1 MKEEGIV
8 RATVWVPIIVL
19 AMAAPSACQEKSP
32 PPRPKSIATDSEVTI
47 KQMGNSVVV
56 TPVTA
61 VVALGHPLKFTVD
74 HLQTGSV
81 VEVDFVTAPAEA
93 GKDAGKP
100 YVGPFPR
107 KEGDAVNP
115 SRGRYVLNPGQSW
128 TTMPS
133 DELGYWKYQVIIRFP
148 NGTEIS
154 VDPGVIIKE
163 GT

>member
-1 MKEEGIV
+1 MKEGIV

-32 PPRPKSIATDSEVTI
+32 PTKAKSIATDPEVIIGQSET
-47 KQMGNSVVV
+47 SVVV
-56 TPVTA
+56 SPVTA
-61 VVALGHPLKFTVD
+61 VVALGNPLKFTVRN
-74 HLQTGSV
+74 LPAGAT

-107 KEGDAVNP
+107 KDGDTANP
-115 SRGRYVLNPGQSW
+115 SRGRYVLSPGQSW
-128 TTMPS
+128 TTLPA
-133 DELGYWKYQVIIRFP
+133 DELGYWKYQVIIRFA

>member
-1 MKEEGIV
+1 M

-19 AMAAPSACQEKSP
+19 AMAAPSACQEKN
-32 PPRPKSIATDSEVTI
+32 PPRTKSVVATDSEVVI
-47 KQMGNSVVV
+47 KQVGASVVA

-61 VVALGHPLKFTVD
+61 VVALGNPLKFTID
-74 HLQTGSV
+74 TLPAGAR

-107 KEGDAVNP
+107 KEGDTANP

-128 TTMPS
+128 TTMPA
-133 DELGYWKYQVIIRFP
+133 DELGYWKYQVIIRFAD
-148 NGTEIS
+148 GTEIS